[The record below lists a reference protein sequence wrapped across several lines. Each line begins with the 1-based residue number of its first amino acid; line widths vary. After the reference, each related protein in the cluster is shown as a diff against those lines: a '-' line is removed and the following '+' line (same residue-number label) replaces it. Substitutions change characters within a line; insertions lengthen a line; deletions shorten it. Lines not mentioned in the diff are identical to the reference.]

1 MEDTKV
7 QASTSINMVTAILLG
22 KRGYEKALVGNTMLG
37 HVCFKP
43 QISKC
48 HRVVYQEE
56 GQICDVINTPD
67 LYHGPNP
74 DSKEENLPQMKLS
87 YSGVRVFL
95 LIVQHDDISS
105 EEMTMFRK
113 LKETY
118 GRTIVDNV
126 IVVLD
131 ISKSQTSQLE
141 IDKNIQ
147 KIIGKCGG
155 RFCYFRQGMTKDKL
169 NEQLLSTLKRML
181 LKNANDRVGTTS
193 VVPCDKTSQ
202 HESAG
207 GEAGVAVPEA
217 KMKMLDDRI
226 NKITGDS
233 KVNPDAAVAAGG
245 KQVEDMNYKD
255 SSRFNPNI
263 LTKKPEDEKFQP
275 KPTGENHAAVLPE
288 EQKTPP
294 VTKERKIHP
303 SVQERLERS
312 NKLSEKRIQDK
323 KAQPNLPG
331 EEAGVAVPEVKLQEN
346 KISKTSNESKVKPN
360 EAVHGGKQ
368 EAYMENKHMSRYKGN
383 TSAKVVQCKPT
394 DEIAGAAAPDVEMT
408 SNSLYESID
417 NPKNSSQETT
427 GVSHYTA
434 KTPPAVPIA
443 NPPTI
448 KVQPQFMT
456 NVLTIVLL
464 GQTGSGKSATGNT
477 ILARSHFESRASSAP
492 VTQRCEVGEGVVCGI
507 KVRVIDTPDFFDEE
521 LKDPEI
527 HLQKCKDL
535 SQVQPVVYLLVMHM
549 GRFTEG
555 EREAVSNMQ
564 KTFGERVV
572 AQTVVLFTGKEKLR
586 EMDLYDYIKNADPQL
601 LQMVQTFGL
610 RIHAF
615 NNNEKK
621 HQQVKEL
628 VKIWMKMPIGDRVK
642 EQYNRHKAEPKECRV
657 L

>member
-74 DSKEENLPQMKLS
+74 DSKEETLSQMKLS

-95 LIVQHDDISS
+95 LIVQHDYISS
-105 EEMTMFRK
+105 EEITMFRK

-141 IDKNIQ
+141 IDNNIQ
-147 KIIGKCGG
+147 KIIGKCGE
-155 RFCYFRQGMTKDKL
+155 RVCYFWQEMKKDKL

-193 VVPCDKTSQ
+193 VEPCDETSQ

-207 GEAGVAVPEA
+207 GEAGAAVPEA
-217 KMKMLDDRI
+217 KMKMADDRI
-226 NKITGDS
+226 NKITG
-233 KVNPDAAVAAGG
+233 
-245 KQVEDMNYKD
+245 E
-255 SSRFNPNI
+255 SR
-263 LTKKPEDEKFQP
+263 
-275 KPTGENHAAVLPE
+275 ENHAALLPE

-312 NKLSEKRIQDK
+312 KLSEKRNPGK
-323 KAQPNLPG
+323 NAQPNLP
-331 EEAGVAVPEVKLQEN
+331 
-346 KISKTSNESKVKPN
+346 
-360 EAVHGGKQ
+360 
-368 EAYMENKHMSRYKGN
+368 
-383 TSAKVVQCKPT
+383 
-394 DEIAGAAAPDVEMT
+394 DEMAGAAAPEVKMT
-408 SNSLYESID
+408 SNCLYESID
-417 NPKNSSQETT
+417 NPKNSSQETI

-434 KTPPAVPIA
+434 KTPPAVPTA

-586 EMDLYDYIKNADPQL
+586 EMNLYDYIKNADPQL

-615 NNNEKK
+615 NNNDKK

>member
-74 DSKEENLPQMKLS
+74 DSKEETLSQMKLS

-95 LIVQHDDISS
+95 LIVQHDYISS
-105 EEMTMFRK
+105 EEITMFRK

-141 IDKNIQ
+141 IDNNIQ
-147 KIIGKCGG
+147 KIIGKCGE
-155 RFCYFRQGMTKDKL
+155 RVCYFWQEMKKDKL

-193 VVPCDKTSQ
+193 VEPCDETSQ

-207 GEAGVAVPEA
+207 GEAGAAVPEA
-217 KMKMLDDRI
+217 KMKMADDRI
-226 NKITGDS
+226 NKITG
-233 KVNPDAAVAAGG
+233 
-245 KQVEDMNYKD
+245 E
-255 SSRFNPNI
+255 SR
-263 LTKKPEDEKFQP
+263 
-275 KPTGENHAAVLPE
+275 ENHAALLPE

-312 NKLSEKRIQDK
+312 KLSEKRNPGK
-323 KAQPNLPG
+323 NAQPNLPG
-331 EEAGVAVPEVKLQEN
+331 EEAGVAVPKLKLQEN
-346 KISKTSNESKVKPN
+346 KISKTSNESKVKPDD
-360 EAVHGGKQ
+360 AVHGGKQ
-368 EAYMENKHMSRYKGN
+368 EEYIKNEDKRRYKRS
-383 TSAKVVQCKPT
+383 TSAQRVQCKPT
-394 DEIAGAAAPDVEMT
+394 DEMAGAAAPEVKMT
-408 SNSLYESID
+408 SNCLYESID
-417 NPKNSSQETT
+417 NPKNSSQETI

-434 KTPPAVPIA
+434 KTPPAVPTA

-586 EMDLYDYIKNADPQL
+586 EMNLYDYIKNADPQL

-615 NNNEKK
+615 NNNDKK